1 MSARWQMQGKKV
13 VPEINTKRNGTVK
26 RKLDI
31 ATTKRVTLLFLFS
44 YRDSRINA
52 NDNEARSDRYLSDRV
67 GDWNL
72 PFFYRV
78 DEIQRG
84 DGEERTETR
93 VRLTPSKANEQPS
106 NFYLVATW
114 KSFYLLASSRH

>member
-1 MSARWQMQGKKV
+1 MQGKKV